1 MRPSRA
7 ILGAAIALGAIF
19 VSACGSDSGALGSA
33 GGGDG
38 GTTGPAGAEQICVDK
53 INEYRATLGLP
64 PYARWTDQ
72 ESCSS
77 GEAKSDSMS
86 GTAHGAFGTCGEF
99 AQNECPGW
107 PGPPETMIPKCLE
120 LMWGEGPGGGHYEN
134 MKGSR
139 GYTKAACGFFVKPDG
154 SVWSV
159 QNFK

>member
-1 MRPSRA
+1 M
-7 ILGAAIALGAIF
+7 
-19 VSACGSDSGALGSA
+19 VMSACGSDASST
-33 GGGDG
+33 GGGAGTDG
-38 GTTGPAGAEQICVDK
+38 GTSPGPSGAEQICVDK

-64 PYARWTDQ
+64 PYQRWTDQ

-86 GTAHGAFGTCGEF
+86 GSAHGAFGSCTEL

-107 PGPPETMIPKCLE
+107 EGPPDTMIPKCLA

-134 MKGSR
+134 MKGAR